1 MKRKRKTK
9 TKKREGEKEE
19 ESRRMIERGREN
31 MEKIMRRIR
40 E

>member
-40 E
+40 G

>member
-1 MKRKRKTK
+1 MKRKRKR
-9 TKKREGEKEE
+9 KKREGEKEE